1 MDRSAVDTIRGYC
14 YQFDKA
20 ILEILS
26 LTENSDYVDIECLED
41 VDVFKDGELQAI
53 QCKYYECTDYN
64 HSVIAEPIRLML
76 THFSKNPE
84 FFGKYHLYGH
94 YKDGQYKL
102 KLPIE
107 LDYLK
112 DKFLTYKRE
121 KIEHKLHSELGL
133 NDEQLNQFL
142 EKLSIDINAKDFD
155 AQKSETL
162 ESLAAAFNC
171 DLFIAE
177 HYFYNGSFSLISN
190 IACKKGDRRI
200 SRQMFFGSIDKSAV
214 LFNAWLYKYKGRNAY
229 LKKIKSDLFSRVLN
243 TQPYDRFFLLDA
255 SRAASIADVNDCIR
269 VIQRKWSNLS
279 KRIAE
284 PYSPFIY
291 LFGVTE
297 DFKWKLKNQLYNEG
311 LRFVD
316 GYGFKGSN
324 FCPESMLKAKKSID
338 IHFQFL
344 ETEEDFFFLANA
356 SKSKI
361 EIIQFFHNQKIE
373 LRNNLSSTD
382 VQIHEFN
389 DIKEII

>member
-1 MDRSAVDTIRGYC
+1 M
-14 YQFDKA
+14 
-20 ILEILS
+20 
-26 LTENSDYVDIECLED
+26 
-41 VDVFKDGELQAI
+41 
-53 QCKYYECTDYN
+53 
-64 HSVIAEPIRLML
+64 
-76 THFSKNPE
+76 
-84 FFGKYHLYGH
+84 
-94 YKDGQYKL
+94 
-102 KLPIE
+102 
-107 LDYLK
+107 
-112 DKFLTYKRE
+112 
-121 KIEHKLHSELGL
+121 
-133 NDEQLNQFL
+133 
-142 EKLSIDINAKDFD
+142 
-155 AQKSETL
+155 
-162 ESLAAAFNC
+162 
-171 DLFIAE
+171 
-177 HYFYNGSFSLISN
+177 
-190 IACKKGDRRI
+190 
-200 SRQMFFGSIDKSAV
+200 
-214 LFNAWLYKYKGRNAY
+214 
-229 LKKIKSDLFSRVLN
+229 FSRVLN

-324 FCPESMLKAKKSID
+324 FCPESMLKAKNSID